1 MFEIYLLIGGRDFTF
16 LEWVVVQTCLGRA
29 CYVPKSRVLSHICAT
44 SLSKNSFPCET
55 CKIAYWCPKLKNR
68 SRLGNIPDLSRT
80 CFNHLRITVRKRAL
94 GNGGLFI
101 KTL

>member
-44 SLSKNSFPCET
+44 SLSKNSLV
-55 CKIAYWCPKLKNR
+55 KLVKSLIGVLN
-68 SRLGNIPDLSRT
+68 
-80 CFNHLRITVRKRAL
+80 
-94 GNGGLFI
+94 
-101 KTL
+101 